1 MTFAAA
7 RNKPNVMSQHVD
19 KGKQCKRVTISP
31 EIFVIVSEGVFS
43 PAPCQ
48 SEALCLLWHNCVWL
62 TSGYYP
68 LSQHRKSPPT
78 CRSALLLKIV
88 CISSFDPDEIWT
100 ARHASLSE
108 ELTLLCLSVGA
119 SAETLAPTRKSREKS
134 GGFIP
139 LNSEVNVSHK
149 GHRQGEDSAAQSFQE
164 SDEKSDAIFWSV
176 ENLAGT
182 SWA

>member
-7 RNKPNVMSQHVD
+7 RNKPNVTSQHVN
-19 KGKQCKRVTISP
+19 KEKQCKRVTISP
-31 EIFVIVSEGVFS
+31 EIFGIVSEGVFS
-43 PAPCQ
+43 PAPWQ
-48 SEALCLLWHNCVWL
+48 SEASCLLWHNCVWL

-119 SAETLAPTRKSREKS
+119 PAETTAPTRKSWKKS

-139 LNSEVNVSHK
+139 LTARWMSATKATVKGKTLLHNLFKNQMRNVMPYF
-149 GHRQGEDSAAQSFQE
+149 GVLR
-164 SDEKSDAIFWSV
+164 I
-176 ENLAGT
+176 
-182 SWA
+182 

>member
-1 MTFAAA
+1 MQ
-7 RNKPNVMSQHVD
+7 KS
-19 KGKQCKRVTISP
+19 ISP
-31 EIFVIVSEGVFS
+31 EIFGIVSEGVFS

-48 SEALCLLWHNCVWL
+48 SEALRLLWHNCVWL

-68 LSQHRKSPPT
+68 PSQHRKSPPT

-119 SAETLAPTRKSREKS
+119 SAETSAPTRKEPGEIWWIHS
-134 GGFIP
+134 P
-139 LNSEVNVSHK
+139 TSEVNVSHK

-164 SDEKSDAIFWSV
+164 SDEKRDAILWSV
-176 ENLAGT
+176 EDLAGT